1 MVQFA
6 SRMDLLKGSEIREL
20 LKLTAQPD
28 ILSFAGG
35 MPAPELFP
43 VEQMM
48 EASIAV
54 LKEHGREALQYSTTE
69 GFPRLREQIAER
81 MLAKNN
87 IHTDKDHILVTSG
100 SQQGLDFSAR
110 VFLNP
115 GDVVLLESPS
125 YLGAVNAFKAC
136 EPKFIE
142 VPTDDGGMIMD
153 ELEKILATTERVKMI
168 YVIPDFQ
175 NPTGRTWD
183 LDRRHKFMEIINRY
197 EIPVIEDNPYG
208 ELRFE
213 GEYMPALKSLDT
225 KGLVIYLGTFS
236 KILAPGYRLGWVCA
250 EDEILA
256 KYNFMEQAASLQAS
270 TIGQMETSKW
280 IDMFDLDA
288 HVNTIRECYR
298 KRRAVMLETLAK
310 ELPEPCTFTRPDGGL
325 FAWVVLPEYMDAK
338 DLQMK
343 CLAKKVAFVPG
354 GSFFPNGGH
363 DNTLRLNYSCMP
375 EEKIVKGITA
385 LCQTIRENLRKQSRY
400 KETTH
405 PMKHVKVLIGNY
417 GSGKSELALNFA
429 MQAAA
434 RGDRTELLDLDMV
447 NTYFRLTERGKLVE
461 QKEIRLVSPNFACSG
476 IETLSLPAEVSSA
489 FVLDWDTVI
498 FDVGGDDVGATA
510 LGRYHQDFV
519 DLAPG
524 ALEVLNVVNIRRP
537 LAGTVEKLL
546 RLQEGMQTHAR
557 LQITGMINNTNLATA
572 TTEQDLWDG
581 YQMLREVSDLTGIPV
596 SYTTGKKEFL
606 DAFLARNPDPKYVG
620 QPIPIDVYMHRDW
633 DSYIEYGLNTKNPHK
648 DMY

>member
-288 HVNTIRECYR
+288 HVNTIRR
-298 KRRAVMLETLAK
+298 VLPQAPRRDAGNAGQGAARALHLHPSRRRSVRVGRSARVHGRQGSADEV
-310 ELPEPCTFTRPDGGL
+310 PCQEGGL
-325 FAWVVLPEYMDAK
+325 RSRRLLLP
-338 DLQMK
+338 QRR
-343 CLAKKVAFVPG
+343 P
-354 GSFFPNGGH
+354 
-363 DNTLRLNYSCMP
+363 R
-375 EEKIVKGITA
+375 
-385 LCQTIRENLRKQSRY
+385 Q
-400 KETTH
+400 H
-405 PMKHVKVLIGNY
+405 PA
-417 GSGKSELALNFA
+417 SELQLH
-429 MQAAA
+429 A
-434 RGDRTELLDLDMV
+434 RG
-447 NTYFRLTERGKLVE
+447 
-461 QKEIRLVSPNFACSG
+461 
-476 IETLSLPAEVSSA
+476 
-489 FVLDWDTVI
+489 
-498 FDVGGDDVGATA
+498 
-510 LGRYHQDFV
+510 
-519 DLAPG
+519 
-524 ALEVLNVVNIRRP
+524 
-537 LAGTVEKLL
+537 
-546 RLQEGMQTHAR
+546 
-557 LQITGMINNTNLATA
+557 
-572 TTEQDLWDG
+572 
-581 YQMLREVSDLTGIPV
+581 
-596 SYTTGKKEFL
+596 
-606 DAFLARNPDPKYVG
+606 
-620 QPIPIDVYMHRDW
+620 
-633 DSYIEYGLNTKNPHK
+633 
-648 DMY
+648 

>member
-1 MVQFA
+1 MVQFS
-6 SRMDLLKGSEIREL
+6 SRMSQLKGSAIREL
-20 LKLTAQPD
+20 LALANKPEV
-28 ILSFAGG
+28 LSFAGG

-43 VEQMM
+43 VDKIK
-48 EASIAV
+48 AATDAV
-54 LKEHGREALQYSTTE
+54 LDEQGKIALQYSSTN
-69 GFPRLREQIAER
+69 GFEHFRQQIADR
-81 MLAKNN
+81 MEAKLN
-87 IHTDKDHILVTSG
+87 IKTSADNILVTSG
-100 SQQGLDFSAR
+100 SQQGLDYSAR
-110 VFLNP
+110 VFCDK
-115 GDVVLLESPS
+115 GDVVIIESPS
-125 YLGAVNAFKAC
+125 YLGALNAFKAC
-136 EPKFIE
+136 EPNFVAI
-142 VPTDDGGMIMD
+142 PTDGDGMIME
-153 ELEKILATTERVKMI
+153 ELEKVLATTENVKMI

-183 LDRRHKFMEIINRY
+183 LERRHQFMEIVNRY

-213 GEYMPALKSLDT
+213 GEYLPALKSLDT

-375 EEKIVKGITA
+375 EDKIVKGITA
-385 LCQTIRENLRKQSRY
+385 LCQTIRENLR
-400 KETTH
+400 
-405 PMKHVKVLIGNY
+405 
-417 GSGKSELALNFA
+417 
-429 MQAAA
+429 
-434 RGDRTELLDLDMV
+434 
-447 NTYFRLTERGKLVE
+447 
-461 QKEIRLVSPNFACSG
+461 
-476 IETLSLPAEVSSA
+476 
-489 FVLDWDTVI
+489 
-498 FDVGGDDVGATA
+498 
-510 LGRYHQDFV
+510 
-519 DLAPG
+519 
-524 ALEVLNVVNIRRP
+524 
-537 LAGTVEKLL
+537 
-546 RLQEGMQTHAR
+546 
-557 LQITGMINNTNLATA
+557 
-572 TTEQDLWDG
+572 
-581 YQMLREVSDLTGIPV
+581 
-596 SYTTGKKEFL
+596 
-606 DAFLARNPDPKYVG
+606 
-620 QPIPIDVYMHRDW
+620 
-633 DSYIEYGLNTKNPHK
+633 
-648 DMY
+648 